1 MFRKNWD
8 LLAVIIFAL
17 LGAVIAVTN
26 LHQTAWLSVF
36 GFIMVLVLPGYVF
49 SLALFSQLEFIARL
63 LVTLAISIVLVIL
76 GGLLLNMV
84 PQGLNVSTWIVF
96 LLVVIGVGVLLA
108 WRARSSQAGAPAL
121 SLPKLNLRVVLWMGL
136 SLAFVA
142 LAIFVSQLATSRQD
156 KAFSMLWANYNQND
170 PTLPLVIGVENQEGA
185 PTIYHM
191 VVEVNGTAYKK
202 WDKIS
207 LENGKTFETNVTFSQ
222 PPSTAV
228 RVLLYRSEAP
238 DKVYR
243 QVQIAPLSLSPNNAT
258 TSVK

>member
-8 LLAVIIFAL
+8 LLAVIIFAV
-17 LGAVIAVTN
+17 LGAVIAVAN

-36 GFIMVLVLPGYVF
+36 GFIMVLILPGYVF
-49 SLALFSQLEFIARL
+49 SIALFSQLEFIARL
-63 LVTLAISIVLVIL
+63 LLTLAISLVLVIL

-84 PQGLNVSTWIVF
+84 PLGLDGSTWTVF
-96 LLVVIGVGVLLA
+96 LLVIIGAGVLLA
-108 WRARSSQAGAPAL
+108 WRLRSTQAGAPAL
-121 SLPKLNLRVVLWMGL
+121 LLPKVNLRVVLLMGL

-156 KAFSMLWANYNQND
+156 KTFSMLWANFDQND
-170 PTLPLVIGVENQEGA
+170 PTLPLVIGVENQEGL

-191 VVEVNGTAYKK
+191 VVEVNGSAYQK

-207 LENGKTFETNVTFSQ
+207 LENGKTFETRVTFSQ

-243 QVQIAPLSLSPNNAT
+243 QVLVAPSALTPNNAT
-258 TSVK
+258 TNVK